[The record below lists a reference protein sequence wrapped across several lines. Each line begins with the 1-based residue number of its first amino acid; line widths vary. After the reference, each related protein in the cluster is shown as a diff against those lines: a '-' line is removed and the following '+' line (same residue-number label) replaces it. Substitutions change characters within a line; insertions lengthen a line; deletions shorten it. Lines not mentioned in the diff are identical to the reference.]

1 MPFWCLVLVLVLSR
15 GSHAYSYA
23 LLPSTSIHS
32 TQRQRQIRRHSPPRP
47 TMLNMKSPAIPSPP
61 PPDKSKSKRP
71 AEFVDFWGTQQRRG
85 DDDDAIDEETA
96 LPCVRNLD
104 RQYGPLPSPGA
115 YLLQGD
121 PELVD
126 AKRACRLSLGVQ
138 LDEKAEAEP
147 EQVLRELQQCIDAG
161 FQTFQLHP
169 NNNNHNNN
177 NNNNQ
182 NNNDDQLKWIAKLRQ
197 AMPRYVETHWTLR
210 FEMPTVDTSTTTV
223 LTPTSIR
230 QQVVDL
236 LDRTKSDAID
246 TLLVQHS
253 SSLQHAPY
261 HLDVLDTLM
270 DLQRQGYIRS
280 IGVENWP
287 SALIRQAQRCGLTT
301 NINVHQHS
309 GSLLLPPPAT
319 AADTTSTSTVGLAQ
333 QQEWWT
339 NPLMCGDF
347 LSEAYLDR
355 RGPPTK
361 EVQGWQQI
369 QTWNTL
375 KRGAG
380 RVSEHD
386 KEYSINVWRRF
397 QKDVLE
403 PLQYMSRK
411 HQVPM
416 SAIALRW
423 AMQQPQRQ
431 RQKQQQQQRQGL
443 KGTTT
448 TTSTV
453 VPFRVGRDQ
462 PETILPQQLR
472 GFRDVFRFE
481 LDEEDF
487 EQLERTVIARA
498 KPKKTT
504 LRIDDVEVPL
514 EDIPLEFLKAYVEPQ
529 DGDDYGD
536 GDDKEYPVID
546 FGNKSLWL

>member
-1 MPFWCLVLVLVLSR
+1 
-15 GSHAYSYA
+15 
-23 LLPSTSIHS
+23 
-32 TQRQRQIRRHSPPRP
+32 
-47 TMLNMKSPAIPSPP
+47 MKSTAIPSSH
-61 PPDKSKSKRP
+61 PDKSKSKRP

-85 DDDDAIDEETA
+85 DDDDDDEETA

-115 YLLQGD
+115 YLLQGN

-161 FQTFQLHP
+161 FQTFQLQP
-169 NNNNHNNN
+169 NNHH
-177 NNNNQ
+177 
-182 NNNDDQLKWIAKLRQ
+182 NNDDQLKWIAKLRQ
-197 AMPRYVETHWTLR
+197 AMPKYVETHWTLR
-210 FEMPTVDTSTTTV
+210 FEMPAVDTSTTTV

-253 SSLQHAPY
+253 SFLQHAPY

-270 DLQRQGYIRS
+270 ELQRQGYIRS

-309 GSLLLPPPAT
+309 GNLVLPPPAT
-319 AADTTSTSTVGLAQ
+319 ADTTSSSSATPISGLAQ

-339 NPLMCGDF
+339 NPLLCGDF
-347 LSEAYLDR
+347 LSEPYLDR
-355 RGPPTK
+355 RVPPTQ
-361 EVQGWQQI
+361 EVQGWRQI
-369 QTWNTL
+369 QTWNML
-375 KRGAG
+375 KRGTG
-380 RVSEHD
+380 RVSEND
-386 KEYSINVWRRF
+386 KEYSLKVWKRF
-397 QKDVLE
+397 QSDVLE

-423 AMQQPQRQ
+423 AMQQPQ
-431 RQKQQQQQRQGL
+431 KQQRQGP
-443 KGTTT
+443 KGRTGTTT

-514 EDIPLEFLKAYVEPQ
+514 EDIPLEFLKGYVEPQ
-529 DGDDYGD
+529 DSDDY

>member
-1 MPFWCLVLVLVLSR
+1 
-15 GSHAYSYA
+15 
-23 LLPSTSIHS
+23 
-32 TQRQRQIRRHSPPRP
+32 
-47 TMLNMKSPAIPSPP
+47 MKSTAIPPSSPL
-61 PPDKSKSKRP
+61 DKSKSKRP

-85 DDDDAIDEETA
+85 DYDDDDDDNDEETA

-104 RQYGPLPSPGA
+104 RQSGPLPSPGA
-115 YLLQGD
+115 YLLQGN

-161 FQTFQLHP
+161 FQTFQLH
-169 NNNNHNNN
+169 NH

-182 NNNDDQLKWIAKLRQ
+182 NNDYDQLKWIAKLRQ

-210 FEMPTVDTSTTTV
+210 FEMPTVDTTTTTG

-270 DLQRQGYIRS
+270 ELQRQGYIRS

-301 NINVHQHS
+301 NIDVHQHS
-309 GSLLLPPPAT
+309 GNLVLPPPA
-319 AADTTSTSTVGLAQ
+319 AADTATTTSTSTTVGLAQ

-339 NPLMCGDF
+339 NPLLCGDF
-347 LSEAYLDR
+347 LSESYLDR
-355 RGPPTK
+355 RGPPTQ
-361 EVQGWQQI
+361 EVQGWRQI

-375 KRGAG
+375 KRGTG

-386 KEYSINVWRRF
+386 KEYSIKVWRRF

-423 AMQQPQRQ
+423 AMQQPQQ
-431 RQKQQQQQRQGL
+431 LPQRQGP
-443 KGTTT
+443 KGTTTTTT

-514 EDIPLEFLKAYVEPQ
+514 EDIPLEFLKGYVEPQ
-529 DGDDYGD
+529 DSDDYSD
-536 GDDKEYPVID
+536 GDDKEY
-546 FGNKSLWL
+546 L